1 MTYAASDLP
10 AATWR
15 DYLTLTKPKVISL
28 LLFTAVCPMFIA
40 ARGLPPWLP
49 LLGVLVGGYMAT
61 GGAGVF
67 NMVLDRD
74 IDGKMRRTA
83 KRPLVTGVI
92 SVRNAVL
99 FGLMLSAGSFLI
111 LWLTA
116 NLLTAL
122 LAWFGLLFYVLVYT
136 AWLKRS
142 TWQNIVIGGVAG
154 SVMPLLGWAAVT
166 NGLDWMAVLL
176 FMLIFLWTPVHFWA
190 LAFLVKE
197 QYAAVG
203 IPMAPAVLGNRRT
216 LQQMLIYAI
225 LTILASLTPLVLNEA
240 GWFYTGVVLLLDILL
255 IRKVVILHRQVDDD
269 REVDRQEALSLYK
282 YSMLYLA
289 LVFLA
294 LVADR
299 SLPFADV
306 DGNTEVRSG
315 TVSVF
320 NGAEPAIVVSDSVED
335 EIETVAAWLSKLAD
349 GDLASEEI
357 SLFVRSFDQIERAK
371 TAVERSGLAYAVLDE
386 KMQSAE
392 GKISVSTMHLA
403 KGLEF
408 RAVAV
413 MACDDE
419 VVPLQERIE
428 TVNDDADLED
438 VYNTERHLLY
448 VACTRARD
456 HLLVSGVEPASEFL
470 DDLQLQ

>member
-1 MTYAASDLP
+1 MISTTSTLP

-99 FGLMLSAGSFLI
+99 FGLLLSIGSFLI
-111 LWLTA
+111 LWQTA

-166 NGLDWMAVLL
+166 NGLDGMAVLL
-176 FMLIFLWTPVHFWA
+176 FLLIFLWTPVHFWA
-190 LAFLVKE
+190 LAFLVKD

-203 IPMAPAVLGNRRT
+203 IPMAPAVLGNKRT
-216 LQQMLIYAI
+216 LHQMLVYAI
-225 LTILASLTPLVLNEA
+225 LTALISLTPIALNEA
-240 GWFYTGVVLLLDILL
+240 GWLYTGVVLLLDILL
-255 IRKVVILHRQVDDD
+255 IRKVFILHRQVDDD
-269 REVDRQEALSLYK
+269 HEVDRQEALSLYK

-289 LVFLA
+289 LVFLT

-299 SLPFADV
+299 TLSLTLPV
-306 DGNTEVRSG
+306 
-315 TVSVF
+315 
-320 NGAEPAIVVSDSVED
+320 
-335 EIETVAAWLSKLAD
+335 
-349 GDLASEEI
+349 
-357 SLFVRSFDQIERAK
+357 
-371 TAVERSGLAYAVLDE
+371 
-386 KMQSAE
+386 
-392 GKISVSTMHLA
+392 
-403 KGLEF
+403 
-408 RAVAV
+408 
-413 MACDDE
+413 
-419 VVPLQERIE
+419 
-428 TVNDDADLED
+428 
-438 VYNTERHLLY
+438 
-448 VACTRARD
+448 
-456 HLLVSGVEPASEFL
+456 
-470 DDLQLQ
+470 